1 MGEFILFAK
10 TRPTER
16 KFTSRS
22 RLFSSWFSI
31 LLAIAIVWGVGL
43 RFVNLEKKIYWHDE
57 VYTSLRMTG
66 HTMGEVKEQMFVGKV
81 VNVKALLKYQQFDRH
96 SSLQKSL
103 DSMALE
109 DAHHSPLYFILL
121 RFWAQIFGNNVGN
134 IRLFSVFISLSLF
147 PAVYW
152 LCKELFVEK
161 TVSWMAIALIAIS
174 PIDLWLAQDAREYGL
189 WMVTIAVASAAF
201 LRALRLKTK
210 SSWSLY
216 AFTLIIGYYS
226 YILTG
231 LVAIA
236 HSIYLLIL
244 QRCRWNQTTK
254 AFAIASSIGAIAI
267 LPWMAIIIKNFQA
280 ISMATAWLKNS
291 LPLPIAI
298 QIWLLNASRLF
309 LDFDLKL
316 EHFWAYCLVIP
327 IVILE
332 IYGFYWLCRRNPAK
346 VSLFI
351 LTLAVTTALYTILPD
366 LIRGGQR
373 SIVTRYLMPCYLSM
387 QLAVAYLLAT
397 KISSLWQIEQKIWRV
412 IAGMVLTIG
421 IASSTVHSQAVT
433 WWHRDVSYHNTAIA
447 NTVNQKARPLIISDA
462 FGVNLGNLISLGY
475 SLNPKVQYLLLPEVG
490 KNPQIPNI
498 PKGFSDIFIFNIPE
512 SYRDRF
518 QQKHGGKFVPAIGD
532 LWQYQKVGN
541 GQ

>member
-1 MGEFILFAK
+1 MFAK
-10 TRPTER
+10 TRLTER
-16 KFTSRS
+16 KCTSRS
-22 RLFSSWFSI
+22 RLFSSWLSI
-31 LLAIAIVWGVGL
+31 LLAIAIVWGIGL

-81 VNVKALLKYQQFDRH
+81 ANVKALLKYQQFDRY

-103 DSMALE
+103 DSMAIE
-109 DAHHSPLYFILL
+109 DAQHSPLYFVLL
-121 RFWAQIFGNNVGN
+121 RFWTQIFGNNVGN
-134 IRLFSVFISLSLF
+134 IRLLSVFISFLLF

-152 LCKELFVEK
+152 LCRELFIEK
-161 TVSWMAIALIAIS
+161 TIAWMAIALTAIS

-189 WMVTIAVASAAF
+189 WLVTIALASAAF

-210 SSWSLY
+210 SGWLLY
-216 AFTLIIGYYS
+216 AFTLIVGYYS

-236 HSIYLLIL
+236 HGIYLLIL

-254 AFAIASSIGAIAI
+254 AFGIAFSLGAIAI
-267 LPWMAIIIKNFQA
+267 LPWMVVIFKNFHT

-291 LPLPIAI
+291 LPLSITI

-327 IVILE
+327 VIILE
-332 IYGFYWLCRRNPAK
+332 IYSFYWLCRRTPPK
-346 VSLFI
+346 IYLFL
-351 LTLAVTTALYTILPD
+351 LTLAGTTALYTIVPD
-366 LIRGGQR
+366 IIQCGQR

-387 QLAVAYLLAT
+387 QLAMAYLLAT
-397 KISSLWQIEQKIWRV
+397 KIPSLWRIEQKIWRI

-421 IASSTVHSQAVT
+421 IASNTVHSQAVT
-433 WWHRDVSYHNTAIA
+433 WWHRDVSYYNGTIA
-447 NTVNQKARPLIISDA
+447 NIVNYHHRPLIISDA
-462 FGVNLGNLISLGY
+462 FSINPGNLISLSY
-475 SLNPKVQYLLLPEVG
+475 LLDSKVQYLLLPEVG
-490 KNPQIPNI
+490 KNPQIPDI
-498 PKGFSDIFIFNIPE
+498 PKGFSDIFMFNIPE
-512 SYRDRF
+512 GYRDRF

-541 GQ
+541 RQ